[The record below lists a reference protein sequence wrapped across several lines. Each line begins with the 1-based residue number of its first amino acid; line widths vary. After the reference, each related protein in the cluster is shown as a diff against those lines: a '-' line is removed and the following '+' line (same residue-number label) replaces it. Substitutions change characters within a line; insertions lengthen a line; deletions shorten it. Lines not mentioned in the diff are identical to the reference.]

1 MGQYY
6 RIINID
12 KKEFLTSWTYDCGA
26 KLMEHSYMGDDGKG
40 NNFSGAF
47 IQLLMDDWKGDSVVL
62 CGDYADE
69 WYMTKNFPELWE
81 LLVEKNPWLRKR
93 REYDGNYYD
102 RALYDCGDEEFGFG
116 EDIGYKELTG
126 IEQTDKC
133 PRYAL
138 NFDKHECVD
147 LYNPSLK
154 AWDYTDEETG
164 ETRTILIFAL
174 NLLLA
179 LGNGLGGGDY
189 HGEDEQ
195 LVGHWAGDSIS
206 LDDEIP
212 EGFSE
217 LSVSFTEE

>member
-6 RIINID
+6 KIINID
-12 KKEFLTSWTYDCGA
+12 KKEFMRSWDYGCGA

-47 IQLLMDDWKGDSVVL
+47 IQLLMGDWYRDSVVL

-69 WYMTKNFPELWE
+69 EYMLDNYTDLWE
-81 LLVEKNPWLRKR
+81 LLTEKNPWLRNRK
-93 REYDGNYYD
+93 EYDGKYYS
-102 RALYDCGDEEFGFG
+102 RSLYDCDDEDLG
-116 EDIGYKELTG
+116 DIGYKKLTG

-138 NFDKHECVD
+138 NFNKHEYVD

-164 ETRTILIFAL
+164 EKRTVLIFAL

-179 LGNGLGGGDY
+179 VGNGLGGGDY
-189 HGEDEQ
+189 SGEDEQ
-195 LVGHWAGDSIS
+195 LVGHWAGDSIG
-206 LDDEIP
+206 LEDEIP
-212 EGFSE
+212 DGFTE
-217 LSVSFTEE
+217 LSVGFTED